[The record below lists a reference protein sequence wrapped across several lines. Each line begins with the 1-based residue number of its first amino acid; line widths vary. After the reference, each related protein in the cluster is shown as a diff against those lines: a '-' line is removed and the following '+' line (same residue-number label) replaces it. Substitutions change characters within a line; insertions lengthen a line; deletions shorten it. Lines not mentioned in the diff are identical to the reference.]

1 MSATTTTSTTTTTT
15 TTRPKHV
22 SFQPSPVISLRQ
34 STLKKKDMSITQT
47 YYLAHKARAKL
58 SREAAQPDH
67 DLRLLVGHA
76 NLLDT
81 LMFELADAE
90 REQERWFNQSVRATT
105 DASPEKKQQ
114 ERHIQWADSIAESP
128 MEDDDEEEEEE
139 EEEEYDSDTSSDDD
153 LDEDDR
159 DFIMTAMPSL
169 RPAPSA
175 PRTAST
181 PANIQTLEISQ
192 EEEEEEEEDDIME
205 DDLEEDYAQLGLV
218 RTSSHSNSPPEL
230 VDEWDSS
237 EDESM
242 PPSPQ
247 NALLPMPAAVRDTK
261 ESEREES
268 LYDEDYYLPRRTT
281 PAGMVSAISVY

>member
-1 MSATTTTSTTTTTT
+1 MSATT

-22 SFQPSPVISLRQ
+22 SFQPSPAASLRQ

-76 NLLDT
+76 NLLDS

-90 REQERWFNQSVRATT
+90 REQERWFNQSVRGAT
-105 DASPEKKQQ
+105 DGSPQKKQQ
-114 ERHIQWADSIAESP
+114 ERHVQWAENIAESP
-128 MEDDDEEEEEE
+128 MEDDDEED
-139 EEEEYDSDTSSDDD
+139 YDSDSSSSDDD
-153 LDEDDR
+153 FDEDDR
-159 DFIMTAMPSL
+159 DLIMTTMPSL

-175 PRTAST
+175 PRTAAT
-181 PANIQTLEISQ
+181 PANIQTREISQ
-192 EEEEEEEEDDIME
+192 EEEEDDIME
-205 DDLEEDYAQLGLV
+205 DDLEEDYAQLELV

-230 VDEWDSS
+230 VDESDSS

-247 NALLPMPAAVRDTK
+247 NALLPMPATGRDTK
-261 ESEREES
+261 ESEREQS
-268 LYDEDYYLPRRTT
+268 LYDEDYYLPRRAT